1 MQTSTRVRRI
11 VRAAIAGTVALG
23 TSAVLFWAPTAATLG
38 HTLG

>member
-11 VRAAIAGTVALG
+11 VRAAIASTVALG
-23 TSAVLFWAPTAATLG
+23 TTAVVFWTPTAATLG